1 MSKPLQKI
9 SVFDKDRAWKIATGK
24 YYNGFKMNTYNYDV
38 IRLFN
43 IAAGKTNLTSYDY
56 VLNPYKLK
64 DDKYKKYPAKLLN
77 WDIIS
82 PLFKQMLSDFR
93 QREFEP
99 VVYNR
104 DLSFDTE
111 YEEREKELIVDSLQ
125 QTFINFMIKSGK
137 FDPEQTDEQGQPLEP
152 PRSPEAIQKEM
163 TKLVDTKTIEAQNM
177 LAYIMDNEMLREKYI
192 RMFYDLIVTNF
203 TVSFKTVRNG
213 KVCVFRV
220 HPAAFEWIGSDNLM
234 FFEDSEAVKTTYRF
248 TLSEVIDLFQ
258 ETLNENDYKKEYGDV
273 LADLE
278 MRYHSTRHVYSG
290 LTDEDLG
297 FHARYMK
304 NRHHVST
311 VANQQMSDNKI
322 PVTHLQWTSF
332 KKVAITYFNGEELLV
347 DETYVENSNEKLDWF
362 WIEETRQMYILDE
375 KYFIGGDCI
384 DNERRS
390 KVDPYKTKKEY
401 NGFCYMSDV
410 VQQIPLPDMLMAYQE
425 SYNVLKF
432 KLQSMINKN
441 KDKLAV
447 LPIGLL
453 SGGIRDT
460 GTSGMNDAAFDDD
473 DDEAVDEKHKGDES
487 DAAFDFSKMTS
498 PEFRDSRMAVRESEE
513 ESSIAKTLYYA
524 DATQML
530 FIDET
535 AEGAAAALQ
544 AIKVLD
550 LSLGNYIQWLH
561 NYMLSIKAEA
571 EELIGFNRF
580 KKAQI
585 NSSDSQGNV
594 NQGMYVGSLITD
606 GYFDEMESFQA
617 VDLQG
622 VIDLSQFAYRDG
634 FSTRFVRNGTQ
645 VVTLRIGK
653 DYAHA
658 DLGIFV
664 KNSKKIKDA
673 RDIMLQQATQFLQNN
688 MKHSIALKMFAK
700 MESLSAIIEEVERV
714 EEEMF
719 QVEQQNQQ
727 ADRENQMAMAQMQ
740 KESADADMRLRK
752 YEIDVKAELE
762 LEKQLN
768 NLISLNMATGNE
780 DIAKSLE
787 NNRATIIAEFQ
798 KANLE
803 RERMSLDDSK
813 NVRDNATKRY
823 VADKALQVAVENKP
837 AKK

>member
-9 SVFDKDRAWKIATGK
+9 SVFEKDRAWKIATAK

-38 IRLFN
+38 MRLFN
-43 IAAGKTNLTSYDY
+43 IAAGKINLTNYDY
-56 VLNPYKLK
+56 VTNPYKLK
-64 DDKYKKYPAKLLN
+64 DSKYKKYPAKLLN

-93 QREFEP
+93 QRDFEP

-111 YEEREKELIVDSLQ
+111 YEEKEKELIVDSLQ
-125 QTFINFMIKSGK
+125 QSFINVLIKSGK

-192 RMFYDLIVTNF
+192 RMFYDLIVTNY

-213 KVCVFRV
+213 KVCTFRV
-220 HPAAFEWIGSDNLM
+220 HPAAFEWVGSDNLV
-234 FFEDSEAVKTTYRF
+234 FFEDAEAVKTTYRF

-258 ETLNENDYKKEYGDV
+258 ETLNEEEYKKEYGDV

-278 MRYHSTRHVYSG
+278 MRYHSTRQVYSG
-290 LTDEDLG
+290 ETDEDLG

-304 NRHHVST
+304 NRHHIST
-311 VANQQMSDNKI
+311 VGNQQMSDNKI
-322 PVTHLQWTSF
+322 SVSHLQWTSF
-332 KKVAITYFNGEELLV
+332 KRVAITYFNGEELLV

-362 WIEETRQMYILDE
+362 WIEETRQMYTIDE
-375 KYFIGGDCI
+375 KYYIGGDCI
-384 DNERRS
+384 RNERRS
-390 KVDPYKTKKEY
+390 KIDPYKTKKEY

-432 KLQSMINKN
+432 KLQTTINKN

-453 SGGIRDT
+453 ASGIRDT
-460 GTSGMNDAAFDDD
+460 APTGMNSSPFDDD
-473 DDEAVDEKHKGDES
+473 DDDTGEKHKGDDSES
-487 DAAFDFSKMTS
+487 AFDFNKLTT
-498 PEFRDSRMAVRESEE
+498 PEFRDSRMVASQSEE
-513 ESSIAKTLYYA
+513 DSAISKTLYYA

-561 NYMLSIKAEA
+561 NYMLSIKSEA

-580 KKAQI
+580 RKAQI
-585 NSSDSQGNV
+585 NSSDTQGNV

-606 GYFDEMESFQA
+606 GYFDEMDSFQA

-622 VIDLSQFAYRDG
+622 VIDLSQYAYRDG

-688 MKHSIALKMFAK
+688 MKHSTAMKMFAK
-700 MESLSAIIEEVERV
+700 MDSLSAIIEEVEKV

-719 QVEQQNQQ
+719 QVDQANKQ
-727 ADRENQMAMAQMQ
+727 ADRDNQMNIAKME
-740 KESADADMRLRK
+740 KETSDADMRLRK

-780 DIAKSLE
+780 DIAKNLE
-787 NNRATIIAEFQ
+787 NNRAQIIADFQ

-803 RERMSLDDSK
+803 REKLALDDAK

-823 VADKALQVAVENKP
+823 VADTSLRVAKENKP